1 MHFEAHL
8 LYHVYNRGNN
18 GLKLFYKPDHY
29 YFFLGKMRL
38 HLLPHCQLVAHCL
51 MPNHFHFL
59 LQPTLTGA
67 MQNDS
72 ASSVR
77 QPLVRGLATLLSSYT
92 QALNPRLQRRGAL
105 FQPKTKSKLL
115 AAAPYPLTCFHYIHQ
130 NPVRAGLAAELAD
143 WPYSSYRD
151 FAGLRNG
158 TLCDQQLAVSLLDLP
173 ASRSQF
179 MIDSAQAL
187 DPELI
192 SGIKF

>member
-115 AAAPYPLTCFHYIHQ
+115 AAAPYPLTCFHY
-130 NPVRAGLAAELAD
+130 NSSKSGARRPRRRVGRLALFFL
-143 WPYSSYRD
+143 P
-151 FAGLRNG
+151 GLRG
-158 TLCDQQLAVSLLDLP
+158 ATQWYSLRPAISGQLAGFARQPFSIHD
-173 ASRSQF
+173 
-179 MIDSAQAL
+179 
-187 DPELI
+187 
-192 SGIKF
+192 